1 MSDTSQQAKNLI
13 ALLKEQFRIQEEIY
27 EVAEVIHEC
36 AVGKNIE
43 KLSSS
48 VQRQDNLIQKMDRA
62 DKKRRVLVEEIT
74 GNKADAITLTAVL
87 PCVPEIYRDEISR
100 LRKKLKDI
108 LHTNRSISKENEVII
123 KTKLAV
129 VKEDI
134 QMITGMNREDSGYNQ
149 KREKSMYNRN
159 IVNRK
164 I

>member
-1 MSDTSQQAKNLI
+1 MSDTSQQAKKLI
-13 ALLKEQFRIQEEIY
+13 AHLKEQLRIQEEIY
-27 EVAEVIHEC
+27 EAATVIHGC
-36 AVGKNIE
+36 AAAKNIE
-43 KLSSS
+43 MLSSS

-62 DKKRRVLVEEIT
+62 DKKRCDLVEEIT
-74 GNKADAITLTAVL
+74 GKKADEITLTAVL
-87 PCVPEIYRDEISR
+87 PCVPETYRDEISR

-123 KTKLAV
+123 KTKLAA